1 MTAPARAPFFT
12 RVGPPFI
19 VVFLVMYTAKVAAP
33 ILIPL
38 VVAFFV
44 WYLINALVRFIG
56 MVRLG
61 QRLPRFWRFVAAIA
75 AICGVMTLFY
85 ALVSDNIGALME
97 AAPRYQESFTRIIT
111 SVAKLLK
118 LENMPQTGELL
129 ADLSSNYVN
138 IAKFIQGAAIFLTGM
153 ARNTLFVVVYV
164 GFLLYEQ
171 RYFETKLR
179 GMVTNKDTLRKVR
192 EVMAAVDIKIQRY
205 IGVKAFVS
213 LVDSTL
219 TFAILTAF
227 GVDFAAF
234 WGAMAFFLHFI
245 PYAGSFVAIF
255 MPFLIALI
263 QFPDVGHALMV
274 LGVLCTSHA
283 MLGHVLDP
291 YLMGNNLN
299 LSPIVI
305 ISNLVMWGMI
315 WGIPGMFL
323 GIPILAIVSIVLS
336 QFDSTRAIAVLLSKT
351 GLRPPSKRRL
361 RLRKS

>member
-1 MTAPARAPFFT
+1 MRETRAPFFT

-56 MVRLG
+56 MVRVG
-61 QRLPRFWRFVAAIA
+61 QALPRFWRFAVAIA
-75 AICGVMTLFY
+75 AIGAVLSLFT

-97 AAPRYQESFTRIIT
+97 AAPQYQESFNRIVT

-118 LENMPQTGELL
+118 LENMPQAGELL
-129 ADLSSNYVN
+129 SDLSSNYVN
-138 IAKFIQGAAIFLTGM
+138 IAKFVHVTALFLTGM
-153 ARNTLFVVVYV
+153 AKNTLFVIIYV
-164 GFLLYEQ
+164 GFMLYEQ
-171 RYFETKLR
+171 RYFDTKLR
-179 GMVTNKDTLRKVR
+179 AMITTPETLAKVR
-192 EVMAAVDIKIQRY
+192 DVMAAVDIKIQRY

-219 TFAILTAF
+219 TFGILTAF

-263 QFPDVGHALMV
+263 QFPDAQYALII

-283 MLGHVLDP
+283 LLGHVLDP

-323 GIPILAIVSIVLS
+323 GIPILAIVSIVLA
-336 QFDSTRAIAVLLSKT
+336 QFDQTRAIAVLLSKT
-351 GLRPPSKRRL
+351 GLRPPKKRRL
-361 RLRKS
+361 KLRKA